1 MQDILKD
8 EKYLTI
14 YDTIRQGEMQAK
26 EILLD
31 FQQAYP
37 GIMKEDNVDGI
48 LESKA
53 RTKASILE
61 QLNAL
66 KKLRDTQKSD
76 DCPHKNSETE

>member
-1 MQDILKD
+1 
-8 EKYLTI
+8 
-14 YDTIRQGEMQAK
+14 MQAK

-31 FQQAYP
+31 FQQTYP

-53 RTKASILE
+53 RTKTSVLD

-66 KKLRDTQKSD
+66 RKVRDSQDTNEIQKH
-76 DCPHKNSETE
+76 P

>member
-14 YDTIRQGEMQAK
+14 YHTIRQGEMQAK

-37 GIMKEDNVDGI
+37 GMMQEDNVDGI

-53 RTKASILE
+53 RTKASVLE

-66 KKLRDTQKSD
+66 KKLRDSQDTNEKH
-76 DCPHKNSETE
+76 P

>member
-1 MQDILKD
+1 
-8 EKYLTI
+8 
-14 YDTIRQGEMQAK
+14 MQAK

-53 RTKASILE
+53 RTKASVLE

-66 KKLRDTQKSD
+66 KKLRDSQDANEMQKR
-76 DCPHKNSETE
+76 P